1 MRRYET
7 IFIADP
13 DLTEEDQAA
22 LFDRV
27 KDTVSQKSGRMIE
40 FDEWGQRKLAYEIKK
55 KIRGFYVRM
64 DYCGMGGL
72 VSELERIMR
81 LDDRV
86 MKYLTVL
93 LDRDADPDNIIIEKA
108 AAKEEKTSSETSEA
122 NESSTVAEESAE
134 SGDNS
139 DDTSDESTDNTE
151 EDND

>member
-13 DLTEEDQAA
+13 DLAEEDQAA
-22 LFDRV
+22 LLDRI
-27 KDTVSQKSGRMIE
+27 KDTVSQNSGRMIE

-93 LDRDADPDNIIIEKA
+93 LERDADPDTIISQKA
-108 AAKEEKTSSETSEA
+108 AAKEEASSEALKA
-122 NESSTVAEESAE
+122 NESSTVAEEEPAE
-134 SGDNS
+134 S
-139 DDTSDESTDNTE
+139 DDSIDESTEDTE
-151 EDND
+151 EDNY